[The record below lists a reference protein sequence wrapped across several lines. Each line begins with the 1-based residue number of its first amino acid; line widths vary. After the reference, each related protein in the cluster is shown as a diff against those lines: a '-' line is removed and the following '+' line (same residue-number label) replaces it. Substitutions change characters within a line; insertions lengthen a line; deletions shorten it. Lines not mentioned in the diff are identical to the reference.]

1 MQLSNRGIA
10 LATAALQVAAMN
22 RAARPEA
29 QPAPRAVTA
38 RSGRRRAGEAQ
49 RRGATS
55 AKA

>member
-22 RAARPEA
+22 RAARAEVL
-29 QPAPRAVTA
+29 PAPRSATQ
-38 RSGRRRAGEAQ
+38 RRG

-55 AKA
+55 TQRRAAETSKA

>member
-22 RAARPEA
+22 RAARAES
-29 QPAPRAVTA
+29 QYAPRSATP
-38 RSGRRRAGEAQ
+38 RPGRRRAAEGQ
-49 RRGATS
+49 RRGVA